1 MFCAVKN
8 LPMKPDPS
16 TTGAQKMPKPT
27 SILQTTGTHKDAERK
42 QQETTW
48 ALQSSRSSVAT
59 LTRSSVVMHEEV
71 EKVSEEKEEHTYS
84 ELQT

>member
-1 MFCAVKN
+1 
-8 LPMKPDPS
+8 
-16 TTGAQKMPKPT
+16 
-27 SILQTTGTHKDAERK
+27 
-42 QQETTW
+42 
-48 ALQSSRSSVAT
+48 LQSSRSSVAT